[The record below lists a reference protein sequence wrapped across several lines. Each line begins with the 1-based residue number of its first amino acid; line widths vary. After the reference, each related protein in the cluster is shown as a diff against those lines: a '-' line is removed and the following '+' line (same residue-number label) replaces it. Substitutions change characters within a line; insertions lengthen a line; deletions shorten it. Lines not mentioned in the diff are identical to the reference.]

1 MKVNAASAAAQN
13 TTIAAATATAATHPQ
28 DPSQC
33 TKDSPQPQQ
42 QQLPPPP
49 PLTTPTLW
57 VEGFHIDDNEK
68 EIRELFHE
76 FLPIV
81 SVERPHD
88 NQGNP
93 RSHVFLTLLSQH
105 AEKVIETMNGKW
117 VLNDWTLLTVEFAKN
132 QERKRR
138 RVATAVVKNGGRKR
152 VCRAYC
158 HGQCLT
164 KCPFGL
170 DRRFR

>member
-13 TTIAAATATAATHPQ
+13 TTTAAATATAATHPQ

-49 PLTTPTLW
+49 PLTTLW

-170 DRRFR
+170 DHRFR